1 MNAFDSSLVFGI
13 AAASAN
19 ILGGFMVVSRRE
31 PWEPRIL
38 HGFVALGAGFMLA
51 AALLRMGPE
60 AVALTRSG
68 PLLIL
73 GGYLLVHLFE
83 HTIAPHFHFGEETH
97 PQLFVGSSVW
107 ISALMGLVVHSLFD
121 GISIASGFLVSP
133 ALGLLVF
140 AAIILHKAP
149 EGFAIASVMI
159 AAGVRRGGALAA
171 TLAVGLASV
180 LGVLTAQMLAGGYVG
195 VALALSTGVTLYVAA
210 SDLIPE
216 VNKEE
221 GAMMALLVFA
231 GVALFYVSD
240 LCLSGLDL

>member
-1 MNAFDSSLVFGI
+1 MDTVTWSLLLGF

-19 ILGGFMVVSRRE
+19 VLGGLMVVARRE
-31 PWEPRIL
+31 PWDPRIL

-51 AALLRMGPE
+51 AALLRMEPE
-60 AVALTRSG
+60 ASRLTEAA
-68 PLLIL
+68 PLLVL
-73 GGYLLVHLFE
+73 TGYLVVHLFE

-97 PQLFVGSSVW
+97 SHLFVGSSMW
-107 ISALMGLVVHSLFD
+107 APALVGLVVHSLFD

-149 EGFAIASVMI
+149 EGFAIASVMM
-159 AAGVRRGGALAA
+159 AAGVDRKGALASA
-171 TLAVGLASV
+171 LAVGLASIF
-180 LGVLTAQMLAGGYVG
+180 GVLTAQAFAGWVG

-221 GAMMALLVFA
+221 GVSMALLVFA
-231 GVALFYVSD
+231 GVALFYVSERV
-240 LCLSGLDL
+240 LSALGF

>member
-1 MNAFDSSLVFGI
+1 MDSFTSSLLLGV
-13 AAASAN
+13 AAGSAN
-19 ILGGFMVVSRRE
+19 VLGGVMVVARRG
-31 PWEPRIL
+31 PWDPRIL
-38 HGFVALGAGFMLA
+38 HGFVALSAGFMLA

-60 AVALTRSG
+60 AVELTRAA

-73 GGYLLVHLFE
+73 AGYLLVHLFE

-97 PQLFVGSSVW
+97 PHLVVGSSIW
-107 ISALMGLVVHSLFD
+107 ASAFMGLVVHSLFD
-121 GISIASGFLVSP
+121 GISIASGFLISP

-149 EGFAIASVMI
+149 EGFAIASVMV
-159 AAGVRRGGALAA
+159 AAGVRRSGAFASA
-171 TLAVGLASV
+171 VAVGLASV
-180 LGVLTAQMLAGGYVG
+180 AGVLAAQALSEYVG
-195 VALALSTGVTLYVAA
+195 AALALSTGVTLYVAA

-231 GVALFYVSD
+231 GVALFYASE
-240 LCLSGLDL
+240 LCLSALGLA

>member
-1 MNAFDSSLVFGI
+1 MDAMTSSLLLGV

-19 ILGGFMVVSRRE
+19 VLGGLMVVSRRE
-31 PWEPRIL
+31 PWDPRIL

-51 AALLRMGPE
+51 AALLRMEPE
-60 AVALTRSG
+60 ASRLTSAA

-73 GGYLLVHLFE
+73 VGYLVVHLFE

-97 PQLFVGSSVW
+97 PHVFVGSSTW
-107 ISALMGLVVHSLFD
+107 AAALVGLVVHSVFD

-133 ALGLLVF
+133 TLGLLVF

-149 EGFAIASVMI
+149 EGFAIASVMT
-159 AAGVRRGGALAA
+159 AAGVDRRGALAS
-171 TLAVGLASV
+171 TLAVGSASV
-180 LGVLTAQMLAGGYVG
+180 VG
-195 VALALSTGVTLYVAA
+195 VFLAQAFAGWVGAALALSTGVTLYVAA

-221 GAMMALLVFA
+221 GVAMALLVFA
-231 GVALFYVSD
+231 GVALFYGSERV
-240 LCLSGLDL
+240 LAALGL

>member
-1 MNAFDSSLVFGI
+1 MDSMTSSFLLGV
-13 AAASAN
+13 AAGSAN
-19 ILGGFMVVSRRE
+19 VLGGAMVVARRG
-31 PWEPRIL
+31 PWDPRIL
-38 HGFVALGAGFMLA
+38 HGFVALSAGFMLA

-60 AVALTRSG
+60 AAELTRAA

-73 GGYLLVHLFE
+73 AGYLLVHLFE

-97 PQLFVGSSVW
+97 PHLVVSRSTW
-107 ISALMGLVVHSLFD
+107 ASALMGLVVHSLFD

-149 EGFAIASVMI
+149 EGFAIASVMV
-159 AAGVRRGGALAA
+159 AAGVRRSGAFASA
-171 TLAVGLASV
+171 LAVGLASV
-180 LGVLTAQMLAGGYVG
+180 VGVLAARTVSGYVG
-195 VALALSTGVTLYVAA
+195 AALAISTGVTLYVAA

-231 GVALFYVSD
+231 GVAFFYASE
-240 LCLSGLDL
+240 LCLAMLGLA